1 MTVYEQIA
9 IEAHRRRR
17 RAVALCWEAARFLL
31 VRADASVLLA
41 EIGGLLHEAAV
52 LDGGGC
58 DA

>member
-17 RAVALCWEAARFLL
+17 RAVALCLDLARYLARGLYPEVL
-31 VRADASVLLA
+31 VDEVGL
-41 EIGGLLHEAAV
+41 LLHEAAV
-52 LDGGGC
+52 LDGGAC